1 MKKEDIIINLAGG
14 FYIKIVSTKD
24 INDDYLITLNDP
36 QSLQYLGIAN
46 NFKYNKELLTLYIK
60 DQYNSKKSYLFGLYN
75 KDKYLVATS
84 RIHDIEDQN
93 AWQGV
98 LVFNNFQKKGNGY
111 LLIKNLSS
119 YLLEL
124 FSLSR
129 VSAGILKENV
139 SSLKL
144 FCKCGFTYLKDD
156 PEYVGRQIWIKEIV

>member
-14 FYIKIVSTKD
+14 FYLKIVSAED
-24 INDDYLITLNDP
+24 INDDYIITLNDP

-46 NFKYNKELLTLYIK
+46 NFEYNKELLLSYVK
-60 DQYNSKKSYLFGLYN
+60 DQYNSENVYLFGLYN
-75 KDKYLVATS
+75 KDKYLIATS

-98 LVFNNFQKKGNGY
+98 LVFNNFQKKGNGC

-129 VSAGILKENV
+129 VSAGILQENIY
-139 SSLKL
+139 SLKL
-144 FCKCGFTYLKDD
+144 FDKCGFTYLKDD
-156 PEYVGRQIWIKEIV
+156 PQYIGRQIWIKEIV